1 MKIRHS
7 IIILTAAICSC
18 NNPNIYQQKR
28 DVKQSEH
35 PIDREVATSRQQID
49 IVPTSNTTNNGRAT
63 TSIKFNEFVVS
74 IQGMAILDLEK
85 MDQLQRDT
93 VEIDAEVGESIEG
106 SYISIL
112 NDQISDLKVEQ
123 RYETSVTIM
132 NEGPHCDLTDWKHF
146 DSDWKSLKQNRN
158 GLFFSEE
165 YTDQDYRAF
174 PSVSMDE
181 LRQKVKER
189 CGEEWFKLLAKVKSP
204 TEYPSAVS
212 ISRYFLRITCRRKDN
227 GKELT
232 KFIII
237 KTPMGC

>member
-1 MKIRHS
+1 M
-7 IIILTAAICSC
+7 
-18 NNPNIYQQKR
+18 
-28 DVKQSEH
+28 KQSEH

-49 IVPTSNTTNNGRAT
+49 IVPTSNTANNGRAT

>member
-1 MKIRHS
+1 MKIRHN

-18 NNPNIYQQKR
+18 NNPSISQQKR

-35 PIDREVATSRQQID
+35 PIDGEVAISQQQID
-49 IVPTSNTTNNGRAT
+49 TAPTSHTANNVKAT
-63 TSIKFNEFVVS
+63 TAIRFNEFVVS
-74 IQGMAILDLEK
+74 IQGMAIFDPEK
-85 MDQLQRDT
+85 MDQQQRDT
-93 VEIDAEVGESIEG
+93 IEIDAEVGESIEG

-146 DSDWKSLKQNRN
+146 NSDWKSLKQNRS

-165 YTDQDYRAF
+165 YTDQDYRSF

-181 LRQKVKER
+181 LRQKVKEH

-204 TEYPSAVS
+204 TEYPSSVS

-227 GKELT
+227 GKEVT

>member
-1 MKIRHS
+1 M
-7 IIILTAAICSC
+7 
-18 NNPNIYQQKR
+18 
-28 DVKQSEH
+28 KQSEH